1 METRNATILG
11 MVGGALLVVALV
23 AGAFGAVALT
33 NSAAVQ
39 AQTGGVTAMRQV
51 TVVGQGEIRVTPDQ
65 ATVQI
70 AVETNAP
77 TTGEALEQNNRQSQT
92 VIDQIKQLGVA
103 AQDIQTSG
111 FNIYATYD
119 AQGSSITGYTV
130 SNTVTVTIRDLAQT
144 GTLLDQ
150 VVQAG
155 ANRVY
160 GISFGLSNPE
170 AIQNQAR
177 DAAVANARARAE
189 QLAKASGVM
198 LGNVLVISEN
208 IGAGPAVPMA
218 MTMRN
223 EAMSAA
229 APVPVQAG
237 EQLVTVQVQ
246 ITYELR

>member
-119 AQGSSITGYTV
+119 AQYSQSSP
-130 SNTVTVTIRDLAQT
+130 Q
-144 GTLLDQ
+144 
-150 VVQAG
+150 
-155 ANRVY
+155 
-160 GISFGLSNPE
+160 
-170 AIQNQAR
+170 
-177 DAAVANARARAE
+177 
-189 QLAKASGVM
+189 
-198 LGNVLVISEN
+198 
-208 IGAGPAVPMA
+208 
-218 MTMRN
+218 
-223 EAMSAA
+223 
-229 APVPVQAG
+229 
-237 EQLVTVQVQ
+237 
-246 ITYELR
+246 